1 MMIVIFVGKR
11 YFKFILMKWSKKLL
25 VCISPWILVMFF
37 YKSPLIYTEGYKLG
51 LKPFLI
57 PFIIY
62 LFSLA
67 VYVFT
72 LNFLPL
78 VEKIIVTIIFSI
90 FNFIL
95 ILMEYNL
102 VRKELIPEVLP
113 EEYVH

>member
-1 MMIVIFVGKR
+1 
-11 YFKFILMKWSKKLL
+11 
-25 VCISPWILVMFF
+25 
-37 YKSPLIYTEGYKLG
+37 
-51 LKPFLI
+51 
-57 PFIIY
+57 
-62 LFSLA
+62 
-67 VYVFT
+67 
-72 LNFLPL
+72 LPL